1 MFIVAWILFQ
11 TSANIP
17 HDWAHPLWFEMALAI
32 AANGQP
38 SITLDTEA
46 TLNALTRLLAY
57 GGVFWIGARL
67 GRNSDNAA
75 FMLKS
80 FVAASCLYAV
90 YGFLVFFSGNDTI
103 LWFDK
108 WAYPN
113 DLTSTFVNR
122 NTYATFA
129 GLGLIASV
137 ALVPQLLGTG
147 LRGHHTQRAMLL
159 NLADRAFSQAWLPL
173 LTIIVTAFALLLSH
187 SRGGLFSTGVGLFIL
202 FLSFAY
208 TKVVSRKLGIYLA
221 PLFGLF
227 IIGTYAMAGD
237 GVDARLAETSLTS
250 SPRHEL
256 YSIILRAIPSNPY
269 LGTGY
274 GTFEQAFMPYKTFAL
289 TFAGWDK
296 AHNSYL
302 ELAFE
307 IGIPATIA
315 IVGIFFWLV
324 GVFIFGLVRRRRR
337 RVFAAMGLSI
347 TALVGVHALFDFSL
361 QIPGF
366 TVCYVML
373 ASIAWAQS
381 WPTPRHATE
390 R

>member
-1 MFIVAWILFQ
+1 
-11 TSANIP
+11 
-17 HDWAHPLWFEMALAI
+17 
-32 AANGQP
+32 
-38 SITLDTEA
+38 
-46 TLNALTRLLAY
+46 
-57 GGVFWIGARL
+57 
-67 GRNSDNAA
+67 
-75 FMLKS
+75 
-80 FVAASCLYAV
+80 
-90 YGFLVFFSGNDTI
+90 
-103 LWFDK
+103 
-108 WAYPN
+108 
-113 DLTSTFVNR
+113 
-122 NTYATFA
+122 
-129 GLGLIASV
+129 
-137 ALVPQLLGTG
+137 
-147 LRGHHTQRAMLL
+147 
-159 NLADRAFSQAWLPL
+159 
-173 LTIIVTAFALLLSH
+173 
-187 SRGGLFSTGVGLFIL
+187 
-202 FLSFAY
+202 
-208 TKVVSRKLGIYLA
+208 
-221 PLFGLF
+221 
-227 IIGTYAMAGD
+227 
-237 GVDARLAETSLTS
+237 
-250 SPRHEL
+250 
-256 YSIILRAIPSNPY
+256 
-269 LGTGY
+269 
-274 GTFEQAFMPYKTFAL
+274 MPYKTFAL